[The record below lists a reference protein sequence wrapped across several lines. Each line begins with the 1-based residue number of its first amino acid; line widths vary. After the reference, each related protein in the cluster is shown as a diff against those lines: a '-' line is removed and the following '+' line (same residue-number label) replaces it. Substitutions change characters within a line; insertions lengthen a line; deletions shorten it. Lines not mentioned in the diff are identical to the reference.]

1 MRESSAPAFPAEHL
15 PAAPDVIAAWR
26 SLAPRLAREGRLEG
40 RDATHATALAF
51 FYAVHR
57 RGLAWPA
64 RTGRRL
70 PRAATNALEEI
81 RIMGR
86 AAAAELGLIAHD
98 RIGAKPLNADGL
110 DVELAECFQDFEAY
124 LPTVADA
131 R

>member
-1 MRESSAPAFPAEHL
+1 MRESSAPAFPADQL

-40 RDATHATALAF
+40 RDADLASTVAFSYAL
-51 FYAVHR
+51 HR

-70 PRAATNALEEI
+70 PRAATHALEEI
-81 RIMGR
+81 RMMGR

-98 RIGAKPLNADGL
+98 RIEAQPFNADGL
-110 DVELAECFQDFEAY
+110 DVELSELFEHFEAY